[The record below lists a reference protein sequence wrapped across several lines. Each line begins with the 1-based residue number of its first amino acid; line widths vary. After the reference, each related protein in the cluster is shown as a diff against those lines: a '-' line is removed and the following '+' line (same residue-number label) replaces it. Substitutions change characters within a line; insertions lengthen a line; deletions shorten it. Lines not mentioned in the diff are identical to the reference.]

1 MLASM
6 RIPVAAFKLLAGL
19 ALAAAASSARGE
31 VLEASVKRIRTG
43 AGSLESVQLV
53 LDWPRGAAQG
63 SLRIRADRLR
73 FPAIAYDGR
82 RIDWRCPLRRD
93 GAGAWRCAGPVLA
106 AGAKPQQLAIRFAP
120 EGLDARLGAKTGLG
134 YASRSGAPGLGDV
147 ALHQVPVA
155 WLKPFLAG
163 LWAQGQWNAGTV
175 DGSLRIASPDKGP
188 FTLAGDLR
196 LAGVDLETP
205 DGLLATDD
213 LAGRMRIDYRQ
224 AGAATHVDARLDVT
238 GGELLADRLYARF
251 PRSPVSLRVVADRA
265 GTAPWRL
272 GTLEARDPG
281 VLEAHGGAT
290 LAADNSV
297 RELDLDID
305 VPNLAVAGPR
315 YFSGF
320 LAPEG
325 FADLVLG
332 GRLVASLALREGTVH
347 SASARFAGVNAVDTK
362 ARFTF
367 AGLDGKLAW
376 TRGAAAQASEFGWD
390 SGALFG
396 IGLGPARFPL
406 TSADGALALRAPV
419 RVAALGG
426 HLVLDRLRWQAPR
439 GTQGAEVGFGLAM
452 EAMDLASLSQRLG
465 WPAFTGTISGRIP
478 SATLRND
485 VLTTDGGLEM
495 QVFGGRVR
503 FRELSMERPFG
514 TLPTLSADV
523 TFDDLDLEPLTAV
536 VGFGSITGRLDGRM
550 DKLRLVDWSPTA
562 FEAWFETDPA
572 WKGKRRI
579 SQRAVNDITSVGG
592 GGVAGGLQAQALKL
606 FDDFA
611 YSRIGIGCTLR
622 DGVCTMDGIG
632 SAGDGYIIVA
642 GAGLPR
648 IQVVGFRRKVDWPTL
663 VARLR
668 AAGEGQAPVID

>member
-1 MLASM
+1 M
-6 RIPVAAFKLLAGL
+6 
-19 ALAAAASSARGE
+19 
-31 VLEASVKRIRTG
+31 
-43 AGSLESVQLV
+43 
-53 LDWPRGAAQG
+53 
-63 SLRIRADRLR
+63 
-73 FPAIAYDGR
+73 
-82 RIDWRCPLRRD
+82 RD
-93 GAGAWRCAGPVLA
+93 G
-106 AGAKPQQLAIRFAP
+106 Q
-120 EGLDARLGAKTGLG
+120 
-134 YASRSGAPGLGDV
+134 
-147 ALHQVPVA
+147 
-155 WLKPFLAG
+155 
-163 LWAQGQWNAGTV
+163 
-175 DGSLRIASPDKGP
+175 
-188 FTLAGDLR
+188 
-196 LAGVDLETP
+196 
-205 DGLLATDD
+205 
-213 LAGRMRIDYRQ
+213 
-224 AGAATHVDARLDVT
+224 
-238 GGELLADRLYARF
+238 
-251 PRSPVSLRVVADRA
+251 
-265 GTAPWRL
+265 
-272 GTLEARDPG
+272 
-281 VLEAHGGAT
+281 
-290 LAADNSV
+290 
-297 RELDLDID
+297 
-305 VPNLAVAGPR
+305 
-315 YFSGF
+315 
-320 LAPEG
+320 
-325 FADLVLG
+325 
-332 GRLVASLALREGTVH
+332 VH
-347 SASARFAGVNAVDTK
+347 SASARFTDVRAVDTK

-376 TRGAAAQASEFGWD
+376 TRGAQARASEFGWT

-396 IGLGPARFPL
+396 IGLGAARFPL

-439 GTQGAEVGFGLAM
+439 GTKGAEVGFGLSM

-465 WPAFTGTISGRIP
+465 WPAFTGTISGKIP
-478 SATLRND
+478 AATLRND

-536 VGFGSITGRLDGRM
+536 IGFGSITGRLDGRM
-550 DKLRLVDWSPTA
+550 DRLRLVDWSPTA

-572 WKGKRRI
+572 WKGKKRI